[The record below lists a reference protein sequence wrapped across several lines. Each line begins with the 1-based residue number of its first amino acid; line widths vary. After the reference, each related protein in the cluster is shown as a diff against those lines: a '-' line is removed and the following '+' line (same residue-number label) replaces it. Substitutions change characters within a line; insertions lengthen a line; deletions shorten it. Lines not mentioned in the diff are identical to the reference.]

1 MVYKLFCS
9 IVFVGFM
16 GACAHKTNEYIFD
29 EVESVK
35 IDESQIVLTRFP
47 SEMKNITD
55 SIVATINSAQ
65 SVSLYNIHSGKNI
78 ANFDLKKTN
87 FDSLI
92 QNTFQKKHAD
102 TKKYLYS
109 NGFELNGENYQLTTF
124 DYSNNRFWIHA
135 SVIVEVHHLKEDAK
149 TLPKHKNNEKIIEL
163 QKQYDSINI
172 IEMGYLNFIFETDND
187 FIIKAIHPLYG
198 EEILKENNYFP
209 YYNKGF
215 FVLNNCIYT
224 PIGKMDESFNRLENK
239 MNVAPDNY
247 CLAKINLLDAE
258 KIAYKLHLSN
268 ISFADYTL
276 RDYIE
281 ARFRFK
287 EYKNSFLFS
296 NGKEISEI
304 ENEKKILDK
313 KILTTNEWIADYCF
327 LENESLVLITYEI
340 DKKQPFDPSKPV
352 FPKYK
357 IKIIDPVSSILLKE
371 LVLDIKSS
379 TVTLTKNKIIY
390 LDRDDENYSFKQI
403 NYHEK

>member
-1 MVYKLFCS
+1 MGYKIFCF
-9 IVFVGFM
+9 IVFIGFM
-16 GACAHKTNEYIFD
+16 GACTHKTNEYIFD
-29 EVESVK
+29 EVRSVK
-35 IDESQIVLTRFP
+35 IDESEIVLTRFP
-47 SEMKNITD
+47 AEMKKIND
-55 SIVATINSAQ
+55 SVVGAINSAQ
-65 SVSLYNIHSGKNI
+65 SVSLYNIYSGKNI
-78 ANFDLKKTN
+78 ANFNLKKTN

-92 QNTFQKKHAD
+92 QNTFQTKYAD
-102 TKKYLYS
+102 SKTYTYS
-109 NGFELNGENYQLTTF
+109 NGFELNGENYQLTAF

-172 IEMGYLNFIFETDND
+172 IEMGYLNFLFETDNN
-187 FIIKAIHPLYG
+187 FVVKAIHPLYG
-198 EEILKENNYFP
+198 EEALKANNYFP

-215 FVLNNCIYT
+215 FIFNNCIYT

-239 MNVAPDNY
+239 LNVSADNY
-247 CLAKINLLDAE
+247 CLAKINLLDTD

-268 ISFADYTL
+268 INFSDYTL

-287 EYKNSFLFS
+287 EYKSNFLFS

-304 ENEKKILDK
+304 ENEKKMLDK
-313 KILTTNEWIADYCF
+313 KILSANEWIADFCF
-327 LENESLVLITYEI
+327 LENESLALITYEI
-340 DKKQPFDPSKPV
+340 VKMQTVDPAKPV

-357 IKIIDPVSSILLKE
+357 IKIIDPISSLVLKE
-371 LVLDIKSS
+371 QSLDIKSS
-379 TVTLTKNKIIY
+379 TVTLTENKVIY
-390 LDRDDENYSFKQI
+390 LDRDHQNYYFKQI